1 MDFRLVGRAKNWIA
15 LASLLVCAHL
25 LLSLLLPHG
34 SELTLFGDITQC
46 FLLLSATLTVFSNAI
61 KAEGRTRIFWALM
74 SSGFGMWLWAQAL
87 WTYFEVFLHHEV
99 PNPFLGDVIL
109 FLHIVPM
116 MGALAVRPHV
126 ERDVARFDTLDF
138 LLLLAWWLYLFLFLV
153 IPWQYV
159 YPNEVVY
166 GHSFDALYLSEHL
179 VFLLCLTL
187 VWQRS
192 TEPWRTIYRHLF
204 GAALLYAF
212 SSIAASVAIDY
223 HLYYTGSLYDVPL
236 VAAMAWF
243 AGVGLMATN
252 LVQKGK
258 PAKKAA
264 AEPGIWAARLARWAV
279 FSTPLMVAWAEVGG
293 QIPPRVRTYRLLLT
307 VDTMLVMGFLV
318 FLKQHLLNRE
328 LIYLLRASAESL
340 DKQKRLQAQLVQSE
354 KLASLNDILAGA
366 AHEINNPLT
375 AILGYSDLIVDT
387 DQSREEQR
395 ASAEKIRQQARR
407 TKALIS
413 DLLSFSRQVC
423 SEKTLVGIDALVTTA
438 VKLCQAGLSGRGVQL
453 QLFLGED
460 LSPVLGNSAQLLQVF
475 LHIIRNSIDA
485 LEPASSSVLVVKTLQ
500 QAEYVIVE
508 FSDNGPGLREPE
520 RVFDP
525 FYTTK
530 PIGKGTGLGLSA
542 SYGIVQDHGGRI
554 SCQNRSAGGATF
566 RVELPMARDAT
577 DQVGE
582 RTAARTHAVA
592 NHSIS

>member
-1 MDFRLVGRAKNWIA
+1 MNFCLVGRAKNWVVV
-15 LASLLVCAHL
+15 ASLLVCVHL
-25 LLSLLLPHG
+25 LVSLLLPHSSG
-34 SELTLFGDITQC
+34 LTLFGDLTQC
-46 FLLLSATLTVFSNAI
+46 FLLLSATLTVLPNAI
-61 KAEGRTRIFWALM
+61 NTEGKTRLFWALM
-74 SSGFGMWLWAQAL
+74 SLGLGMWLWAQAL

-116 MGALAVRPHV
+116 MGALAVRPHI
-126 ERDVARFDTLDF
+126 ERDVASFDTLDF
-138 LLLLAWWLYLFLFLV
+138 LLLLGWWLYLFLFLV

-159 YPNEVVY
+159 YANEVVY
-166 GHSFDALYLSEHL
+166 GHTFDALYLAEHL
-179 VFLLCLTL
+179 VFLLCLAL

-192 TEPWRTIYRHLF
+192 AEPWRTIYRHLF
-204 GAALLYAF
+204 GAGLLYAF
-212 SSIAASVAIDY
+212 SSIAASVAIDF

-243 AGVGLMATN
+243 AGVGLIAKK
-252 LVQKGK
+252 LWQKGP
-258 PAKKAA
+258 PAKKTA
-264 AEPGIWAARLARWAV
+264 AERGIWVARLARWAV
-279 FSTPLMVAWAEVGG
+279 FSTPLMVAWAEFGG

-328 LIYLLRASAESL
+328 LIHLLRASAESL
-340 DKQKRLQAQLVQSE
+340 DQQKRLQAQLVQSE
-354 KLASLNDILAGA
+354 KLASLNDLLAGA

-375 AILGYSDLIVDT
+375 AILGYSDLIVET
-387 DQSREEQR
+387 DQSPEEQR

-423 SEKTLVGIDALVTTA
+423 SQKTSVDVASLLTTA
-438 VKLCQAGLSGRGVQL
+438 TKLCQVGLSGRGIQVRL
-453 QLFLGED
+453 CPAED
-460 LSPVLGNSAQLLQVF
+460 LPPVLGNSAQLLQVF
-475 LHIIRNSIDA
+475 LHIIRNAIDA
-485 LEPASSSVLVVKTLQ
+485 LEQASTPILAVNALQ

-530 PIGKGTGLGLSA
+530 AVGKGAGLGLSA
-542 SYGIVQDHGGRI
+542 SYGIVQDHRGRI
-554 SCQNRSAGGATF
+554 SCHNRSGGGATF
-566 RVELPMARDAT
+566 RVELPTTRTTT

-582 RTAARTHAVA
+582 RSARAHAVA
-592 NHSIS
+592 NDSVR